1 MENTANINYY
11 EAFNSFERE
20 ILSKIIELAN
30 TYPNDQE
37 LGKHLRLLLT
47 TKPRDTSQYLLYL
60 DNSHEKGY

>member
-20 ILSKIIELAN
+20 ILSKIIELAD

-37 LGKHLRLLLT
+37 LGGKVRE
-47 TKPRDTSQYLLYL
+47 LYWE
-60 DNSHEKGY
+60 SKK

>member
-20 ILSKIIELAN
+20 ILSKIIELAD

-37 LGKHLRLLLT
+37 LGKNLRLLL
-47 TKPRDTSQYLLYL
+47 KNNPQDTSHYLLYL